1 MKFIANSIAASG
13 LLAVLAVALAA
24 PVSAQ
29 TPTPRVSVPFDFGD
43 GRASGGS

>member
-29 TPTPRVSVPFDFGD
+29 TPTLRVSVPFDFGE